1 MADVSDIDKYLN
13 DYSQT
18 EQSYYNKVRDWRD
31 GIFLP
36 VARFFN
42 RIGVSANQLS
52 FFGLL
57 VLAGFVYY
65 IVDRPYLASIFLL
78 LHLLLDGIDGTV
90 ARVNKKDDMSG
101 AVVDTVVDHTG
112 IFIVVL
118 SLGFFGL
125 IDSNI
130 GLVYIYFYTVMVF
143 LVIVRYLL
151 KIPVRLVVRSK
162 ALVYGFYI
170 LWAFTGINYLNVA
183 LLIFSILLIWVT
195 LVSFFKVKDRL
206 KGKRG
211 GIKDF

>member
-1 MADVSDIDKYLN
+1 MADIPDIDKYLD

-18 EQSYYNKVRDWRD
+18 EQSYYNKIRDWRD
-31 GIFLP
+31 DVLMP
-36 VARFFN
+36 MARFFN

-57 VLAGFVYY
+57 ILAGFVYY
-65 IVDRPYLASIFLL
+65 VLSYPYLAVVFLI
-78 LHLLLDGIDGTV
+78 LHLLIDGVDGTV
-90 ARVNKKDDMSG
+90 ARVNKQDDMSG
-101 AVVDTVVDHTG
+101 SVVDTVVDHTG

-118 SLGFFGL
+118 TLGFSGL
-125 IDSNI
+125 IDPNI

-162 ALVYGFYI
+162 ALVYALYA
-170 LWAFTGINYLNVA
+170 LWAFTGINYLNEA
-183 LLIFSILLIWVT
+183 LLVFSILLIWVT
-195 LVSFFKVKDRL
+195 VVSFFKVKNIL
-206 KGKRG
+206 KNQRG